1 MILIEIIVYL
11 VLFGFSIGFLN
22 EIRNA
27 NKVLQIQ
34 TKKFNADFIKAD
46 IVIFIVSRLEELGY
60 NVSIPISNAEKLGH
74 SMGMAVA
81 NSGLSNKEK
90 FVKEGRLLDELKE
103 LSKDKELIVI
113 SSILYLI
120 KHLDIELSLR
130 ASFPIPTNDVIEYV
144 IANKDLEIKDLIFE
158 DLRLQTML
166 PVIDSMYNHL
176 IMLEEYYSISKQ
188 RYSFPRILFDPLK
201 MDKRG
206 KELRIKIDE
215 SKKELAALRE

>member
-1 MILIEIIVYL
+1 MVLIEIIVYL

-22 EIRNA
+22 EIRKA

-34 TKKFNADFIKAD
+34 TKKFNAEFIKSD

-74 SMGMAVA
+74 SIGMAVA

-130 ASFPIPTNDVIEYV
+130 ASFPIPANDVIEYV

-176 IMLEEYYSISKQ
+176 IMLEEYYSIHKQ
-188 RYSFPRILFDPLK
+188 RYSFPSILFDPLK

-215 SKKELAALRE
+215 SKKELSALRE